1 MKKPYLP
8 HIDGL
13 RGIAVLAILLFHLG
27 VPGAHG
33 GFLGVDIFFVISG
46 YLITGQIIRLSSR
59 QEFSLPNFYLRR
71 ARRLLP
77 ALFVTLLATLITG
90 FFFLAPHDLILLAQ
104 SVLAS
109 AAFYS
114 NIYFWSTA
122 GYFSDISQ
130 SNILLH
136 TWSLAIEEQFYLVW
150 PVLLVGLLKALQSR
164 VSTGHCG

>member
-1 MKKPYLP
+1 MTAFYAP

-27 VPGAHG
+27 IPGAQG

-46 YLITGQIIRLSSR
+46 YLITGQISR
-59 QEFSLPNFYLRR
+59 QFKQHQFSLPNFYLRR

-77 ALFVTLLATLITG
+77 ALFVTLVITLITG
-90 FFFLAPHDLILLAQ
+90 FFLLPPNDLTLLGK
-104 SVLAS
+104 SVLATEF
-109 AAFYS
+109 FYS
-114 NIYFWSTA
+114 NVYFWMTS

-136 TWSLAIEEQFYLVW
+136 T
-150 PVLLVGLLKALQSR
+150 
-164 VSTGHCG
+164 

>member
-1 MKKPYLP
+1 MNTPYLP

-13 RGIAVLAILLFHLG
+13 RAVAVLAILLFHLN
-27 VPGAHG
+27 VPGAQG

-46 YLITGQIIRLSSR
+46 FLITGQISRLAVNGD
-59 QEFSLPNFYLRR
+59 FSLINFYLRR

-77 ALFVTLLATLITG
+77 ALFTTLLVSMTVGLYV
-90 FFFLAPHDLILLAQ
+90 LSPHDLVLLAK

-109 AAFYS
+109 EFFYS
-114 NIYFWSTA
+114 NLYFWSTA

-136 TWSLAIEEQFYLVW
+136 TWYLAVEEQFYLIW
-150 PVLLVGLLKALQSR
+150 PLLLLVLIKGL
-164 VSTGHCG
+164 T